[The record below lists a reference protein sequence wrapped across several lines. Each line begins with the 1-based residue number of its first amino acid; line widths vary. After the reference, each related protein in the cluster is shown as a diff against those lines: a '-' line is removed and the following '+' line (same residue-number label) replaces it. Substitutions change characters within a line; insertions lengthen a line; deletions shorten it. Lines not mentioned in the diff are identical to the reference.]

1 MKITKEQLT
10 QIINE
15 EVAALKENKK
25 ITISQLQKIVQEE
38 IVKLNEEK

>member
-15 EVAALKENKK
+15 EVAALKEK
-25 ITISQLQKIVQEE
+25 QEDYYIAAAE
-38 IVKLNEEK
+38 NRTGRNS

>member
-25 ITISQLQKIVQEE
+25 ITISQLQQIVQEE